1 MIEISKQSLKRL
13 AAEHDQEIWAA
24 TALLSAAAAGVG
36 ARASLKARWRA
47 LKKNEPPLDPT
58 LPDTTWTDAIAWSV
72 AVGVGM
78 GLARLLARR
87 SAAAAWRHRF
97 GSLPHD

>member
-1 MIEISKQSLKRL
+1 MLEVAKSELGRFAGK
-13 AAEHDQEIWAA
+13 HDQQIWAV
-24 TALLSAAAAGVG
+24 TALMAAAAAGVG
-36 ARASLKARWRA
+36 ARASLKAGWRA
-47 LKKNEPPLDPT
+47 LRKDDPPLDPT

-87 SAAAAWRHRF
+87 SAAAAWRHKF
-97 GSLPHD
+97 GALPHE